1 MSRMAIQASVTMGQ
15 LQQKIDT
22 IGNNIANLNTH
33 GYKNREVNFSS
44 LLSQQIN
51 AEEAN
56 DQRLTPD
63 GIRVGAG
70 ARLGHT
76 NINLK
81 QGSIQNTDRALDV
94 ALLDANQLFQI
105 SVVENGIEET
115 RYTRAGNFYLNPS
128 EVEGQLMLVTSDGNP
143 VIGNNG
149 PIMIAEGMEDLKI
162 NENGDIEVTRNGVQQ
177 VEGQLSIVEAIRPRL
192 LEATG
197 SNNFRLSAET
207 LANYNE
213 DEIFAAVA
221 QQDVQVKGGAL
232 ETSNVDLSE
241 QMTELIQTQRA
252 YQFNA
257 QSISMHDQMRGLIN
271 QLR

>member
-1 MSRMAIQASVTMGQ
+1 MSRMSIQASVTMGQ

-44 LLSQQIN
+44 LLTQQIN
-51 AEEAN
+51 AEEVN

-76 NINLK
+76 NLNLK
-81 QGSIQNTDRALDV
+81 QGSLQDTGRALDV
-94 ALLDANQLFQI
+94 ALMKENQLFQI
-105 SVVENGIEET
+105 SVVENGIQET
-115 RYTRAGNFYLNPS
+115 RYTRAGNFYLTPT
-128 EVEGQLMLVTSDGNP
+128 EAEGQSMLVTSDGNP

-149 PIMIAEGMEDLKI
+149 PIILADNMEDLKI
-162 NENGDIEVTRNGVQQ
+162 NENGQIEVTRNGVQQ
-177 VEGQLSIVEAIRPRL
+177 VEGQLTIVEAIRPRM

-197 SNNFRLSAET
+197 DNMFRLSADS

-213 DEIFAAVA
+213 AEIIQEVA
-221 QQDVQVKGGAL
+221 QQDIQVKSGAL
-232 ETSNVDLSE
+232 EASNVDLSE
-241 QMTELIQTQRA
+241 QMSELIQTQRA

-257 QSISMHDQMRGLIN
+257 KSISMHDQMRGLIN